1 MPTTTTAVNPVRG
14 SAAPAK
20 PRRNLATR
28 SAKSASAVSGDKR
41 PPRIKRSDLL
51 APGQLPAEGF
61 ATQRE
66 ILCVLP
72 FSAST
77 LRTLIKEG
85 KFAAPI
91 WLSKRTKVWPVE
103 IIRAEI
109 EKLKASA
116 ATN

>member
-14 SAAPAK
+14 SAAPEE
-20 PRRNLATR
+20 PRRKLVKR
-28 SAKSASAVSGDKR
+28 SAKSVSAVSHDKR
-41 PPRIKRSDLL
+41 PPRLKRSDML
-51 APGQLPAEGF
+51 APGQLPKEGF

-77 LRTLIKEG
+77 LRTLIKDG

-103 IIRAEI
+103 VIRAEI